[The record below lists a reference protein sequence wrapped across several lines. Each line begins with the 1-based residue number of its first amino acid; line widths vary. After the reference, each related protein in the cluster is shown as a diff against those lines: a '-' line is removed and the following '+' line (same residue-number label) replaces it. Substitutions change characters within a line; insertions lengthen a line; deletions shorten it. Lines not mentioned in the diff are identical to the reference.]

1 MTSGILEV
9 HRTGVQ
15 QSIGRK
21 SHTLTSLDGI
31 RQVHHHGRYVDTIT
45 DDLNVEVGHI
55 EDRLYSTGFLVHTD
69 LMSDLHRIIEVR
81 TERVAVFPSS
91 SYVLIVRLGMSQRND
106 DTTFAYI

>member
-9 HRTGVQ
+9 HRTRVQ

-45 DDLNVEVGHI
+45 DDLNVEVRHI
-55 EDRLYSTGFLVHTD
+55 KDGLHRSWFLVDTD
-69 LMSDLHRIIEVR
+69 LVCDLHRIIEVR
-81 TERVAVFPSS
+81 AERVAVFPSS
-91 SYVLIVRLGMSQRND
+91 SYVLVIRLSMSQRND
-106 DTTFAYI
+106 NTTFAYI